1 MPAFDVEA
9 LIDKPLPVLLFTTT
23 LHCDSKV
30 GHECQ
35 NEELLVNIK
44 EQICKQGG
52 TKIRQH

>member
-9 LIDKPLPVLLFTTT
+9 LTDKPLPVLLFTTA
-23 LHCDSKV
+23 LHYGSKV

-35 NEELLVNIK
+35 NEKLLVNVK

-52 TKIRQH
+52 TKIQH